1 MAKSQ
6 PIIIPAL
13 GTDDAVEIIEI
24 LVTAGESVTADQ
36 ALIVLE
42 NDKASM
48 EIPAPFA
55 GKLEAL
61 TVKQGDKVMEGDTI
75 GAILTEEG
83 ATQSV
88 ESAEVTGGTGDTA
101 EPETPAGYA
110 GGAAAKRES
119 ETTQTTQTAP
129 TPARP
134 EEGQEQ
140 EEKKEKTIEV
150 TIPDLGTDDAVEI
163 IEVHLKKGDEVA
175 AEDVLIVLESDKA
188 SMEIPAPHRGKIL
201 EVRCKKGDKV
211 KSGDVFAMM
220 RAAVV
225 SAAASPV
232 SSVSGASPQA
242 GAVAP
247 ASPPPT
253 TATPQRGTQP
263 QMPAHFETPR
273 VSSGGKFYAGPSVR
287 KLAREFGVELARVAG
302 SGIRGRILKGDVQAF
317 VRNALKTG
325 GTDDAAL
332 PAIPA
337 TDFSQFGEVKSEEMT
352 RIQKLT
358 AENMRRAWLNIPHV
372 TQFEDADI
380 TELEVR
386 RKSLA
391 AEATKR
397 GVKLTPVPI
406 LIKALAMGL
415 MELPQF
421 NVSVINN
428 GSGKGNQIVHKK
440 YCHVG
445 MAVDTPNGL
454 VVPVLR
460 DADKKSIWELAEEAG
475 ELAKKARAKTLK
487 REQMQGGCITL
498 SSLGNLGGTQF
509 TPIINPPEV
518 AILGVSKSVWRPV
531 WPDETEMPVRRFL
544 LPLALSYDHRAVNGA
559 DGARLTSFLARILAD
574 PNHFA
579 DLKVRKS

>member
-24 LVTAGESVTADQ
+24 LVAAGESVTADQ

-55 GKLEAL
+55 GKLETL
-61 TVKQGDKVMEGDTI
+61 TVQQGDKVKEGDTI

-83 ATQSV
+83 ATRSV
-88 ESAEVTGGTGDTA
+88 ESEEVAGGTRDTA

-110 GGAAAKRES
+110 GGAEAKMRS
-119 ETTQTTQTAP
+119 ETTQTTP
-129 TPARP
+129 TPARSEAGP
-134 EEGQEQ
+134 GR
-140 EEKKEKTIEV
+140 EEKKEETIEV

-163 IEVHLKKGDEVA
+163 IEVHFKKGEEVA

-188 SMEIPAPHRGKIL
+188 SMEIPAPHSGKIL

-211 KSGDVFAMM
+211 QSGDVFAMM
-220 RAAVV
+220 RAVV
-225 SAAASPV
+225 AGTFVPPV
-232 SSVSGASPQA
+232 SPAPSQA
-242 GAVAP
+242 ETAAP

-253 TATPQRGTQP
+253 TATPQQP
-263 QMPAHFETPR
+263 QTPVHFEAPR
-273 VSSGGKFYAGPSVR
+273 VSSGGKFYAGPAVR
-287 KLAREFGVELARVAG
+287 KLAREFGVDLARVAG
-302 SGIRGRILKGDVQAF
+302 SGIRGRILKADVQAF
-317 VRNALKTG
+317 VRTALKAGGTG
-325 GTDDAAL
+325 GAAL

-337 TDFSQFGEVKSEEMT
+337 TDFSKFGEVKAEEMT

-380 TELEVR
+380 TELEAR

-406 LIKALAMGL
+406 LIKALAMAL
-415 MELPQF
+415 TELPQF
-421 NVSVINN
+421 NVSVITGN
-428 GSGKGNQIVHKK
+428 GNQIVHKK

-460 DADKKSIWELAEEAG
+460 DADKKSIWELAEEVG

-487 REQMQGGCITL
+487 REQMQGGCITI

-559 DGARLTSFLARILAD
+559 DGARFTSFLASILAD
-574 PNHFA
+574 PDHFA
-579 DLKVRKS
+579 DLKARKS